1 MSHFCFYAGSHL
13 VATTISIFLFVTFAR
28 FEIFSAVYIDGSVTE
43 LPNNN
48 DIYDPRAFAVEVI
61 MTPFLYVDERT
72 RKSYADEFETS
83 ERNQGNFKS
92 IAGGYSNW
100 KFGMDLMPT
109 CAEFGGIAA
118 SAKCAHDAAGNKQAC
133 AAAVDTHQY
142 EMDCHAVR
150 GLWTVGAVMLF
161 VAFALLVY
169 HTTHTEELQPGALM
183 AVGSILFCSA
193 IVFTAYTV
201 VYISVLD
208 GISTLVVTN
217 GVSAH
222 DYAVNLFSTLDT
234 LLYVCALMFIY
245 ASMKLQRS
253 GSSGTSTIYQKM
265 NNAFF
270 FADA

>member
-1 MSHFCFYAGSHL
+1 MPMNLKRANETRVILNQLQAGTATGSLAWTLCQRAPSLEALPL
-13 VATTISIFLFVTFAR
+13 VQSVLTTPLATR
-28 FEIFSAVYIDGSVTE
+28 
-43 LPNNN
+43 
-48 DIYDPRAFAVEVI
+48 
-61 MTPFLYVDERT
+61 
-72 RKSYADEFETS
+72 
-83 ERNQGNFKS
+83 
-92 IAGGYSNW
+92 
-100 KFGMDLMPT
+100 
-109 CAEFGGIAA
+109 
-118 SAKCAHDAAGNKQAC
+118 QAC
-133 AAAVDTHQY
+133 AGAVDTHQY